1 MSVKLYEMLDTP
13 AEYKHTKT
21 YVSLLIVL
29 STFVYTLLIYS
40 PAVIY
45 AYVLYLV
52 WTPTF

>member
-13 AEYKHTKT
+13 AEYKHAKT
-21 YVSLLIVL
+21 NVSLLIVL

-45 AYVLYLV
+45 AYVFYLV
-52 WTPTF
+52 STPTF